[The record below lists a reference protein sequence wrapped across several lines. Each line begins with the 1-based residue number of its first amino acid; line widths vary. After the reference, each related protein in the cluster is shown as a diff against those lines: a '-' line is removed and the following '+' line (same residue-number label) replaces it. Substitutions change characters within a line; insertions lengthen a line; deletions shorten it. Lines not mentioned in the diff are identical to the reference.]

1 MMKRRKQ
8 VGLLTLVGVLLL
20 VLTLTHAAAKPKENS
35 KKFELLS
42 LSAKPE
48 MVSGGDVLVQ
58 ANVPEGK
65 LEKVLIEL
73 NGMDVTEDFQVDP
86 GAENSLLGLVKGL
99 RFGKNT
105 LSLFQVDGKKKK
117 KKHKHPKAKL
127 VLTNRPITGPHIS
140 GPHQEPF
147 ICELD
152 AWGLVPLLD
161 GYCSAKT
168 QIEFYYMSLVTD
180 SFEPLWDIETL
191 PDDLAQ
197 TTTIEGNTVDYIV
210 RLEKGTINRAVYQ
223 IAILDDPN
231 APGPD
236 PWSSE
241 PGWNERLVY
250 PFGGGCNAAYHQG
263 RSTANVLDDFFLS
276 RGYGVASATLNVLN
290 NNCNDVVSAETVMM
304 VKERF
309 SELYGVPRY
318 TIGWGGSGGAIQQYL
333 IGQNY
338 PGLLDGIIPAYSFP
352 DIFTIMSGISDS
364 RLLVDYFNNTTLEWT
379 FEEMTAVSGFATYM
393 TAVVWD
399 LAFASRINAM
409 EECDLAIPK
418 ELIYDP
424 VLNPDGVRCTIFDD
438 LVNILGVDKATG
450 FARRS
455 LDNVGLQYGLDAL
468 SEGIISV
475 KQFLDLN
482 ENIGG
487 YDVDGVIT
495 TERTKADKKALRIA
509 YETGRVQSGAGGLA
523 TIPIIDFRAYTDP
536 RGDIHDRFRTFSAK
550 ERLIASNGHAEN
562 MVILT
567 DPTGIAQQEALT
579 KMDEWL
585 ANLVSEDSDG
595 NVVAAK
601 PDDLVDACWTA
612 AGLKIEEPATYDGPG
627 ECNELYPSHREP
639 RLVAGAPLTDDILK
653 CRLKKIDMSDYAVD
667 FTDEQLDR
675 LYDIFPDGVC
685 DWSKPGVE
693 QKPLKKTFQSFGPA
707 PKAKKKKND

>member
-1 MMKRRKQ
+1 
-8 VGLLTLVGVLLL
+8 
-20 VLTLTHAAAKPKENS
+20 
-35 KKFELLS
+35 
-42 LSAKPE
+42 
-48 MVSGGDVLVQ
+48 
-58 ANVPEGK
+58 
-65 LEKVLIEL
+65 
-73 NGMDVTEDFQVDP
+73 
-86 GAENSLLGLVKGL
+86 
-99 RFGKNT
+99 
-105 LSLFQVDGKKKK
+105 
-117 KKHKHPKAKL
+117 
-127 VLTNRPITGPHIS
+127 
-140 GPHQEPF
+140 
-147 ICELD
+147 
-152 AWGLVPLLD
+152 
-161 GYCSAKT
+161 
-168 QIEFYYMSLVTD
+168 
-180 SFEPLWDIETL
+180 
-191 PDDLAQ
+191 
-197 TTTIEGNTVDYIV
+197 
-210 RLEKGTINRAVYQ
+210 
-223 IAILDDPN
+223 
-231 APGPD
+231 
-236 PWSSE
+236 
-241 PGWNERLVY
+241 
-250 PFGGGCNAAYHQG
+250 
-263 RSTANVLDDFFLS
+263 
-276 RGYGVASATLNVLN
+276 
-290 NNCNDVVSAETVMM
+290 
-304 VKERF
+304 
-309 SELYGVPRY
+309 
-318 TIGWGGSGGAIQQYL
+318 
-333 IGQNY
+333 
-338 PGLLDGIIPAYSFP
+338 
-352 DIFTIMSGISDS
+352 
-364 RLLVDYFNNTTLEWT
+364 
-379 FEEMTAVSGFATYM
+379 
-393 TAVVWD
+393 
-399 LAFASRINAM
+399 M

-536 RGDIHDRFRTFSAK
+536 LGDIHDRFRTFSAK

-612 AGLKIEEPATYDGPG
+612 AGVKIEEPATYDGPG